1 MLDYYTNNKLKNWNK
16 RKKELEKLIDNK
28 AVIYQLYS
36 KNIGVE
42 IYTKEEFI
50 NLLTIPTNNLKRIR
64 IIRKEFKNDKIVK
77 LKFIV
82 K

>member
-50 NLLTIPTNNLKRIR
+50 NLLTIPTNSLKRIR